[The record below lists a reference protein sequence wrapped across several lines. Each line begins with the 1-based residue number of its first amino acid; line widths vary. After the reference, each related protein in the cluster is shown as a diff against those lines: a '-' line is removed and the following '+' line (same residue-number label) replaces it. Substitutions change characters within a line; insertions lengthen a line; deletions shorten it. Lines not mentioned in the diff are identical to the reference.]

1 MIQGH
6 LSLLPSFASICN
18 YFLTYTWVTSK
29 VMAANFFLGKHVTVK
44 KVQNILMKGHDIPLR
59 LA

>member
-1 MIQGH
+1 MPI
-6 LSLLPSFASICN
+6 FAAWDGMFDLFSVP
-18 YFLTYTWVTSK
+18 YTWVTSK
-29 VMAANFFLGKHVTVK
+29 VMATNFFLGKHISVK